1 MDKMVQKGYILL
13 ADISGFDAYITK
25 VELDHAKGVVKE
37 LLELIIDGLT
47 PPMELASLEGDA
59 VLAYASEKKLAQGE
73 LILEII
79 ETTYA
84 DFRDHLNSI
93 QRNNSCDCMACREA
107 LSLDLKFLL
116 HFGEYSVQS
125 GEGGGIELGGLDA
138 NLVRERLLK
147 DQVRHPNGNDAYILF
162 TAQSLDRLGMVPGGM
177 EQNCNSYPHL
187 GEIKTARFDLRSWYE
202 EFIETRP
209 ISVSEE
215 EATFVLTYDFS
226 KPPDMLWSWLN
237 DPVKRSHWTRW
248 RSWSSGKRPWGRIG
262 IGAENHC
269 AHGLGSI
276 KETIVDW
283 NPYSSF
289 TVRSQQESIHFSMLQ
304 TYKLEEASEDEGTR
318 LHILTI
324 LQNKGPFGLTRKF
337 LRKGLARLWLKD
349 LQRLEQLMKEEELQL
364 GPRLS
369 VI

>member
-25 VELDHAKGVVKE
+25 VELNHAKGVVKE
-37 LLELIIDGLT
+37 LLELIIEGIT

-59 VLAYASEKKLAQGE
+59 VLVYASEKKLSQGE

-79 ETTYA
+79 EKTYA
-84 DFRDHLNSI
+84 EFRDRLNSI
-93 QRNNSCDCMACREA
+93 QRDNSCDCLACRDA
-107 LSLDLKFLL
+107 PSLDLKFLL

-125 GEGGGIELGGLDA
+125 VEGGGIEVGGLDA

-147 DQVRHPNGNDAYILF
+147 DQVRNLNGNDAYILF
-162 TAQSLDRLGMVPGGM
+162 TGPSLDRLGMVPEGM
-177 EQNCNSYPHL
+177 EQNCSSYPHL

-202 EFIETRP
+202 EFIETRQ
-209 ISVSEE
+209 ISVSED
-215 EATFVLTYDFS
+215 EASFVLTYDFS
-226 KPPDMLWSWLN
+226 KPPDVLWSWLN

-248 RSWSSGKRPWGRIG
+248 RRWSPGKRPWGRIG

-269 AHGLGSI
+269 AHGLGTMI
-276 KETIVDW
+276 ETIVDW
-283 NPYSSF
+283 NPNSAF
-289 TVRSQQESIHFSMLQ
+289 TVRSRQESIHFSMLQ
-304 TYKLEEASEDEGTR
+304 TFKLVEQSEGEGTH
-318 LHILTI
+318 LQVLTI
-324 LQNKGPFGLTRKF
+324 LHNEGPLGLTRKF

-364 GPRLS
+364 GTRLS